1 MNKKFSKQVLSTAF
15 KSLAIAA
22 VACSAWAPLNVS
34 AQDET
39 QTSSSTFPQTSPVSS
54 VAQMRPHIGASVGA
68 ASPTDDFDNSSVFGL
83 DFGFQPYVPFGV
95 GAMLSTAKFTGK
107 NGKGDLTRTT
117 LLARGSYNFGG
128 NIAVIRHSYVALGL
142 GPVFDSD
149 GTELGI
155 APIAGFDIPLTR
167 DLADK
172 VVSLGAN
179 VKYLATSGGSPE
191 DFSLNGA
198 VKYWY

>member
-1 MNKKFSKQVLSTAF
+1 MKKKFSKQVTLKAV
-15 KSLAIAA
+15 KSLAT
-22 VACSAWAPLNVS
+22 VALACATWAPLNVS
-34 AQDET
+34 AQNET
-39 QTSSSTFPQTSPVSS
+39 QTSSSTFPKTSPVSS
-54 VAQMRPHIGASVGA
+54 MAQMRPHIGASVGA
-68 ASPTDDFDNSSVFGL
+68 ASPTDDYDNSSLFGL

-128 NIAVIRHSYVALGL
+128 NIPVIQHSYVALGI
-142 GPVFDSD
+142 GPVFNSD

-167 DLADK
+167 DVADK

-191 DFSLNGA
+191 DVSLNGA